1 MKDSKVTFRL
11 IDFILLNIAIV
22 AVIAVI
28 VFTNVNNMHKDK
40 SDNPTISKE
49 IIQLNQ
55 VSAVYSDD
63 LSGYERSLIGLQE
76 IKHLGD
82 LRRFTEPADRSVF
95 ADGPSVVFTKALHH
109 VCLGCSG

>member
-49 IIQLNQ
+49 IIQE
-55 VSAVYSDD
+55 D
-63 LSGYERSLIGLQE
+63 LKKEIENKYQDLIKNNNIGKMSFYQ
-76 IKHLGD
+76 
-82 LRRFTEPADRSVF
+82 
-95 ADGPSVVFTKALHH
+95 
-109 VCLGCSG
+109 